1 MITKQTKELIQT
13 IPNNL
18 ISKKIK
24 RAMVITLTE
33 AYKQE
38 LRFLEGDNFREP
50 MVHKINRIE
59 MLKDSINT
67 MEEIKW
73 ML

>member
-38 LRFLEGDNFREP
+38 LEFLEGDLSI
-50 MVHKINRIE
+50 KQRIAE
-59 MLKDSINT
+59 LKNSIKQ